1 MREAEF
7 AALLRAGQD
16 EFAAR
21 RRVLRAAGVIMAGC
35 ALCAALVLL
44 SWSAGGEGGS
54 ELLSSSSLPK
64 LAPLQE
70 LHWVNHEF
78 RKVHTMQAHPT
89 RLELADQNAER
100 QARTAAKWGTL
111 AATKDV
117 FRSKQFTA
125 QLESMKE
132 NAQLTESK
140 AQKLDS
146 EINYEGKLLKVGRQ
160 GTSSIIAQAAMAAH
174 DAIGSVSGAV
184 SAANPAHDGPSDGRT
199 FRSHEFVEVYPKPY
213 HYAHGMPGGTRFQK
227 EEKKFLAGVD
237 HEVRMHKLAADL
249 KLTQKKGT
257 DSDAD
262 DKSDGILESRTDMT
276 DGVDPSS
283 TAAAAKRLAMSRASD
298 AVHGTNL
305 VDDKSDGIL
314 ESRTD
319 MTDGVDPSA
328 TAAAAKRLAVSR
340 AGSVKQAQGTNLATP
355 ADSSDDKGLLDNH
368 RDMGNGVDTKATQEA
383 ARKLATSLV
392 RKMQESAEATVLKGG
407 AAGQKAAANDSEMK
421 RAEDDDAKKV
431 QKLQDWAKA
440 NPSDNAKVRE
450 LKKELWQA
458 EEQQEEAHSKGG
470 DASQTGARVAASA
483 ARKIETSNGKTRSEM
498 IGKVR
503 NGVHSVAGRRG

>member
-1 MREAEF
+1 MPEC
-7 AALLRAGQD
+7 

-21 RRVLRAAGVIMAGC
+21 RSVLRAVGVMKDDFAARRGLRAAGVVMAGC

-44 SWSAGGEGGS
+44 SWSGGGS
-54 ELLSSSSLPK
+54 ELMSTSSLPK

-140 AQKLDS
+140 AQKLDR
-146 EINYEGKLLKVGRQ
+146 EIDFEGKLLKVGRQ
-160 GTSSIIAQAAMAAH
+160 GTSSIIAQAALAAH

-184 SAANPAHDGPSDGRT
+184 SAANPARDSPSDGRT

-213 HYAHGMPGGTRFQK
+213 HYARGTLGGTRFQK
-227 EEKKFLAGVD
+227 QEKKFLAGVD

-249 KLTQKKGT
+249 KIPQKKGT
-257 DSDAD
+257 ASDAN

-298 AVHGTNL
+298 AVQGSNL
-305 VDDKSDGIL
+305 MNDKSDGIL

-328 TAAAAKRLAVSR
+328 TAAAAKRLAISR

-355 ADSSDDKGLLDNH
+355 ADDKGLLDNH
-368 RDMGNGVDTKATQEA
+368 SDMGNGVDPKATQEA

-407 AAGQKAAANDSEMK
+407 AAGQQGHVNDSDKK
-421 RAEDDDAKKV
+421 RTEDDDAKKV

-440 NPSDNAKVRE
+440 NPGDNAKVRE

-458 EEQQEEAHSKGG
+458 EVQQEEAQSNRGE
-470 DASQTGARVAASA
+470 ASQTGARVAASA

-503 NGVHSVAGRRG
+503 NGGHSVAGRRG